1 MSASTPSAT
10 PAAPASGGRARR
22 THRPWL
28 RAVGIVLAVLV
39 AFLLISEMLGWR
51 YLRGPIERYA
61 TDSLG
66 VPVRIAAPF
75 RLHLLRPP
83 QASAGALWVG
93 AAPGSNAP
101 FLVDAKDV
109 LLRWR
114 WGDVNNFRKGGP
126 LRVVALQ
133 ADQLEAHVLRTKDG
147 QASWQFKTDPNEP
160 KVERDAPKVERV
172 RLREAAIHVD
182 DAVSEVKVEAHARMN
197 ESAPR
202 AGASASASAPA
213 TGGSPAA
220 AAGKAAED
228 DFGLVAD
235 AKGTWRGMPVQIE
248 ARSPQVLPLL
258 DENEPAPLQ
267 VKAQALIG
275 RAKLAYDGVVHDPL
289 GERGIEGEVRISG
302 PSLGAVGEALN
313 VTLPTTPPFS
323 LVGTLKHTDPV
334 WHVAVASATIG
345 KSALRGEFAYDP
357 QPATPK
363 LTGRLAGKRLD
374 IADLAPAVGAD
385 GKPSTPPP
393 NTRNGG
399 PRVIPDRSFDLPS
412 LKAMDA
418 DVRVALDELN
428 LNTSAVE
435 TLRPLAGRILLDGGV
450 LRITELQATTAGGSV
465 TGSTGLD
472 STAKPPRWDTDLR
485 LRGVDLAGWLK
496 GARKDSS
503 DVTARSSAGKLKRER
518 EEARSG
524 DKPVTAYITGELQ
537 AEIKLHGQGNS
548 TAQLLSSLDG
558 SARAVVRNGTLS
570 HLIVEALGIDVAQ
583 ALGVFVSGDNSLP
596 LNCAVVAM
604 DAKQGVLTPSVAVL
618 DTRDSTVAITGTVD
632 LKNELLNLRSETKP
646 KDFSFAT
653 LRSPLLLTGSFS
665 SPDVGIAKGP
675 IAARVAAGAALA
687 AVAGPLAALLPLLD
701 PGSGDK
707 EDNCQALVQKSEPG
721 KGEPAKAAKSRS

>member
-1 MSASTPSAT
+1 MAASTPTSSSA
-10 PAAPASGGRARR
+10 PAADAARARR
-22 THRPWL
+22 KRHPVL
-28 RAVGIVLAVLV
+28 RWIRIVLAVLL
-39 AFLLISEMLGWR
+39 AFVLVSELLGWR

-61 TDSLG
+61 SDSLG
-66 VPVRIAAPF
+66 VPVRVGAPF

-83 QASAGALWVG
+83 QASAGSLWVA
-93 AAPGSNAP
+93 AAPGSQAP
-101 FLVDAKDV
+101 FLVDAQSV

-114 WGDVNNFRKGGP
+114 WGDINAFRKGEA
-126 LRVVALQ
+126 LRIVALQ
-133 ADQLEAHVLRTKDG
+133 ADRLEAHVLRTKDG

-160 KVERDAPKVERV
+160 KTERDPPKVERV

-182 DAVSEVKVEAHARMN
+182 DAVSQVKVEAHARMN

-202 AGASASASAPA
+202 AGQPAASAPA
-213 TGGSPAA
+213 GDAA
-220 AAGKAAED
+220 AQG

-235 AKGTWRGMPVQIE
+235 AQGTYRGMPIKVE

-258 DENEPAPLQ
+258 DEDQPAPLQ
-267 VKAQALIG
+267 VKVEALIG
-275 RAKLAYDGVVHDPL
+275 RARLAYDGVVHDPL
-289 GERGIEGEVRISG
+289 GARGIEGEVRLSG

-313 VTLPTTPPFS
+313 VTLPTTPPFN
-323 LVGTLKHTDPV
+323 LRGTLRHTDPV

-357 QPATPK
+357 QPGTPK
-363 LTGRLAGKRLD
+363 LTGTLAGRRLD
-374 IADLAPAVGAD
+374 LADLAPAVGAD

-435 TLRPLAGRILLDGGV
+435 TLRPLAGRIVLDGGV

-472 STAKPPRWDTDLR
+472 SNAKPPRWDTDLR

-496 GARKDSS
+496 GARKDTS
-503 DVTARSSAGKLKRER
+503 DVNARSSATKLKRER
-518 EEARSG
+518 EAARSG
-524 DKPVTAYITGELQ
+524 DEPVTAYITGELQ
-537 AEIKLHGQGNS
+537 AEIKLRGQGNS
-548 TAQLLSSLDG
+548 TAQLLSTLDG

-583 ALGVFVSGDNSLP
+583 ALGVFVKGDASLP

-618 DTRDSTVAITGTVD
+618 DTRDSTVTLSGTID
-632 LKNELLNLRSETKP
+632 LKNELLDLRSETKP

-665 SPDVGIAKGP
+665 SPDVGVAPGP

-707 EDNCQALVQKSEPG
+707 EDNCQALVQQSDPAKAA
-721 KGEPAKAAKSRS
+721 PAKAAKSRP

>member
-1 MSASTPSAT
+1 MAASTPTSSSA
-10 PAAPASGGRARR
+10 PAADAARARR
-22 THRPWL
+22 KRHPVL
-28 RAVGIVLAVLV
+28 RWIGIVLAVLL
-39 AFLLISEMLGWR
+39 AFVLVSELLGWR

-61 TDSLG
+61 SDSLG
-66 VPVRIAAPF
+66 VPVRVGAPF

-83 QASAGALWVG
+83 QASAGSLWVA
-93 AAPGSNAP
+93 AAPGSQAP
-101 FLVDAKDV
+101 FLVDAQSV

-114 WGDVNNFRKGGP
+114 WGDINAFRKGEA
-126 LRVVALQ
+126 LRIVALQ
-133 ADQLEAHVLRTKDG
+133 ADRLEAHVLRTKDG

-160 KVERDAPKVERV
+160 KTERDPPKVERV

-182 DAVSEVKVEAHARMN
+182 DAVSQVKVEAHARMN

-202 AGASASASAPA
+202 AGQPAASAPA
-213 TGGSPAA
+213 GDAA
-220 AAGKAAED
+220 AQG

-235 AKGTWRGMPVQIE
+235 AQGTYRGMPIKVE

-258 DENEPAPLQ
+258 DEDQPAPLQ
-267 VKAQALIG
+267 VKVEALIG
-275 RAKLAYDGVVHDPL
+275 RARLAYDGVVHDPL
-289 GERGIEGEVRISG
+289 GARGIEGEVRLSG

-313 VTLPTTPPFS
+313 VTLPTTPPFN
-323 LVGTLKHTDPV
+323 LRGTLRHTDPV

-357 QPATPK
+357 QPGTPK
-363 LTGRLAGKRLD
+363 LTGTLAGRRLD
-374 IADLAPAVGAD
+374 LADLAPAVGAD

-435 TLRPLAGRILLDGGV
+435 TLRPLAGRIVLDGGV

-472 STAKPPRWDTDLR
+472 SNAKPPRWDTDLR

-496 GARKDSS
+496 GARKDTS
-503 DVTARSSAGKLKRER
+503 DVNARSSATKLKRER
-518 EEARSG
+518 EAARSG
-524 DKPVTAYITGELQ
+524 DEPVTAYITGELQ
-537 AEIKLHGQGNS
+537 AEIKLRGQGNS
-548 TAQLLSSLDG
+548 TAQLLSTLDG

-583 ALGVFVSGDNSLP
+583 ALGVFVKGDASLP

-618 DTRDSTVAITGTVD
+618 DTRDSTVTLSGTID
-632 LKNELLNLRSETKP
+632 LKNELLDLRSETKP

-665 SPDVGIAKGP
+665 SPDVGVAPGP

-707 EDNCQALVQKSEPG
+707 EDNCQALVQQSDPAKTA
-721 KGEPAKAAKSRS
+721 PAKAAKSRP

>member
-1 MSASTPSAT
+1 MTPSTPSTA
-10 PAAPASGGRARR
+10 AAPSASRSASRR
-22 THRPWL
+22 PRRWL
-28 RAVGIVLAVLV
+28 RVLGGVIVGLV
-39 AFLLISEMLGWR
+39 ALLLIAELLGWR
-51 YLRGPIERYA
+51 FLRGPIERYA
-61 TDSLG
+61 TDALG
-66 VPVRIAAPF
+66 APVRISAPF

-93 AAPGSNAP
+93 AAPGSQAP
-101 FLVDAKDV
+101 FLVDAKNV

-114 WGDVNNFRKGGP
+114 WGDVNAFRQGGA
-126 LRVVALQ
+126 LRIVALQ
-133 ADQLEAHVLRTKDG
+133 ADQLEAHVLRPKDG
-147 QASWQFKTDPNEP
+147 VASWQFKTDPEQP
-160 KVERDAPKVERV
+160 QVERDPPRVERV

-182 DAVSEVKVEAHARMN
+182 DAVTEVKVEAHARMR
-197 ESAPR
+197 ESAPT
-202 AGASASASAPA
+202 ANAASAPA
-213 TGGSPAA
+213 PAA
-220 AAGKAAED
+220 SGAGGAER
-228 DFGLVAD
+228 DFGLEAD
-235 AKGTWRGMPVQIE
+235 AQGTWRGMPVKLE

-258 DENEPAPLQ
+258 DDEHPAPLQ

-275 RAKLAYDGVVHDPL
+275 RAKLAYDGLVHDPL
-289 GERGIEGEVRISG
+289 GARGIEGELRISG

-313 VTLPTTPPFS
+313 VTLPTTPPFN
-323 LVGTLKHTDPV
+323 LVGTLRHTDPV
-334 WHVAVASATIG
+334 WHVAVSTATIG
-345 KSALRGEFAYDP
+345 KSALRGTFAYDP

-363 LTGRLAGKRLD
+363 LTGELLGKRLD
-374 IADLAPAVGAD
+374 LADLAPAVGAD

-428 LNTSAVE
+428 LNTSALE
-435 TLRPLAGRILLDGGV
+435 TLRPLAGRIVLAGGV
-450 LRITELQATTAGGSV
+450 LRIEDIKATTAGGSV

-472 STAKPPRWDTDLR
+472 STTNPPRWDTDLK
-485 LRGVDLAGWLK
+485 LRGVDVAGWLK
-496 GARKDSS
+496 AARKDNA
-503 DVTARSSAGKLKRER
+503 DVTARSSKAKLERER
-518 EEARSG
+518 EAARQGSG
-524 DKPVTAYITGELQ
+524 PVTAYITGELQ
-537 AEIKLHGQGNS
+537 AEFKLRGQGNS
-548 TAQLLSSLDG
+548 TAQLLSTLDG

-618 DTRDSTVAITGTVD
+618 DTRDSTVALSGTID

-653 LRSPLLLTGSFS
+653 LRSPLLLTGSFA
-665 SPDVGIAKGP
+665 SPEVGIAKGP

-701 PGSGDK
+701 PGSGEK
-707 EDNCQALVQKSEPG
+707 EDNCQALVQKSAPG
-721 KGEPAKAAKSRS
+721 KAEPAKAAKSRP

>member
-1 MSASTPSAT
+1 MAVSTPNPSSA
-10 PAAPASGGRARR
+10 PAADAARARR
-22 THRPWL
+22 KRHPVL
-28 RAVGIVLAVLV
+28 RWTGIVLALLL
-39 AFLLISEMLGWR
+39 AFLLVSELLGWR

-61 TDSLG
+61 SDTLG
-66 VPVRIAAPF
+66 VPVRVGAPF

-83 QASAGALWVG
+83 QASAGSLWVA
-93 AAPGSNAP
+93 AAPGSSAP
-101 FLVDAKDV
+101 FLVDAQSV

-114 WGDVNNFRKGGP
+114 WGDINAFRKGEA
-126 LRVVALQ
+126 LRIVALQ
-133 ADQLEAHVLRTKDG
+133 ADRLEAHVLRTKDG
-147 QASWQFKTDPNEP
+147 QASWQFKTDPDEP
-160 KVERDAPKVERV
+160 KTERDAPKVERV

-182 DAVSEVKVEAHARMN
+182 DAISQVKVEARARMN

-202 AGASASASAPA
+202 AGAAAASAPA
-213 TGGSPAA
+213 GAA
-220 AAGKAAED
+220 SAAEG

-235 AKGTWRGMPVQIE
+235 AQGTYRGMPIKVD

-258 DENEPAPLQ
+258 DEDQPAPLQ
-267 VKAQALIG
+267 VKVEALIG
-275 RAKLAYDGVVHDPL
+275 RARLAYDGVVHDPL
-289 GERGIEGEVRISG
+289 GARGIEGEVRLSG

-313 VTLPTTPPFS
+313 VTLPTTPPFN
-323 LVGTLKHTDPV
+323 LRGTLRHTDPV

-363 LTGRLAGKRLD
+363 LTGTLAGKRLD
-374 IADLAPAVGAD
+374 LADLAPAVGAD

-399 PRVIPDRSFDLPS
+399 PRVIPDRRFDLPS

-435 TLRPLAGRILLDGGV
+435 TLRPLAGRIVLDAGV
-450 LRITELQATTAGGSV
+450 LRITELKATTAGGSV

-472 STAKPPRWDTDLR
+472 STANPPRWDTDLR

-496 GARKDSS
+496 AARKDDS
-503 DVTARSSAGKLKRER
+503 DVNARSSAGELKQER
-518 EEARSG
+518 EAARSG
-524 DKPVTAYITGELQ
+524 TEPVTAYITGELQ
-537 AEIKLHGQGNS
+537 AEIKLSGQGNS
-548 TAQLLSSLDG
+548 TAQLLSTLDG
-558 SARAVVRNGTLS
+558 SARAVVRNGTVS
-570 HLIVEALGIDVAQ
+570 HLVVEALGIDVAQ
-583 ALGVFVSGDNSLP
+583 ALGVFVKGDASLP

-604 DAKQGVLTPSVAVL
+604 DAKLGVLTPSVAVL
-618 DTRDSTVAITGTVD
+618 DTRDSAVRLSGTID

-653 LRSPLLLTGSFS
+653 LRTPLLVTGSFS
-665 SPDVGIAKGP
+665 SPEVGVAAGP
-675 IAARVAAGAALA
+675 LAARAAAGAALA

-701 PGSGDK
+701 PGSGEQ
-707 EDNCQALVQKSEPG
+707 EDNCRTLVQETRAG
-721 KGEPAKAAKSRS
+721 GAAPAQKAAKSRP